1 MNGAGPRGGTDN
13 RREDGDTARAAKPG
27 AVSPCPTHNLEVSVR
42 LLHRIRARLCVL
54 FPGRGKDR
62 PTDPYVAA
70 LRVARRRRQA
80 IARALT
86 RDPRGGLTL
95 VPLDRDGRR

>member
-1 MNGAGPRGGTDN
+1 
-13 RREDGDTARAAKPG
+13 
-27 AVSPCPTHNLEVSVR
+27 VR
-42 LLHRIRARLCVL
+42 LLHRIHARLRVL
-54 FPGRGKDR
+54 FPGRDARLRVLFPGRAKDR